1 MARQGS
7 RGSDDS
13 GGNSS
18 VGQQHGQTE
27 MNVDEVGF
35 DLNPNLLDASH
46 SSPRV
51 LPGQMD
57 NLSGGA
63 ANFFGFWSFSL

>member
-1 MARQGS
+1 
-7 RGSDDS
+7 
-13 GGNSS
+13 
-18 VGQQHGQTE
+18 